1 MLKLLFIVNLYKEN
15 TIYVIVEEQSGET
28 GSGKSNR
35 TNKNSGNF
43 FIIIILILTI
53 FFIRFDEDEDADA
66 PGGSIGMLV

>member
-35 TNKNSGNF
+35 TFKNTGNF
-43 FIIIILILTI
+43 FIIIILTI